1 MVLAT
6 NLGFPRI
13 GPMRELKK
21 GVEAYWKGKSSKDDL
36 LALGKELRSANWKRQ
51 KDAGLDHIPS
61 NDFAYYDL
69 ILDLTTTLGLIPK
82 RYKNANLGDDALD
95 LYFAMA
101 RGRQQGDVDVVAMEM
116 SKWYDTNYHY
126 IVPEFE
132 EGMTPSLSSTKI
144 FDHYEEAKAQGIE
157 TRPVIV
163 GPATYTF
170 LGKPQYEG
178 FDHVAFVQTL
188 IPVYNEILQGLAER
202 GAQWVQIDEPVFS
215 LDLCEIGQG
224 VIKTAYEQLKKPSG
238 LKIITTTYF
247 ESLKDNAEL
256 AFSLPTDA
264 LHIDLC
270 RGSGRANTTANDA
283 NRDIEQAL
291 SLIGDEKILSLGVVD
306 GRNIWKNNI
315 GESLG
320 FVEKAVAKL
329 GSDRVFVAPSC
340 SLLHSP
346 VDLDSEVKLDDELK
360 GWMAYA
366 TQKLDEIALI
376 AKGANEGR
384 EKIASALTASNNAQE
399 SRKNSPRIHCKVVE
413 DRVSH
418 ITEDMKER
426 KSPFATRQAKQHDA
440 MDIPLYPT
448 TTIGSFPQTKEIR
461 KARSD
466 FKKGNIDEAAY
477 KAAMEQEI
485 KDVVE
490 FQHECDID
498 ILVHGEPERNDMVEY
513 FGEQLS
519 GFAFSQYGWVQS
531 YGTRCVKPPI
541 IFGDVSRP
549 EPMTVEWSKFAQ
561 DQTDRIMKGMLTGP
575 VTILQWSFVRDDQ
588 PRDDTAKQIA
598 LAIRDEVKDLEAAGI
613 RMIQI
618 DEAAFREGLPLRRED
633 WKEYLDNAVE
643 NFRITAC
650 CVEDET
656 QIHTHMCYSEFND
669 VIDYI
674 GAMDADVISIET
686 SRSQMELLDAFIDY
700 KYPNEIGPGVYDIH
714 SPRVPQT
721 NEMVVLLEK
730 AKQNLDER
738 QIWVNPDCGLKT
750 RGWPETK
757 EALKNMVEAAKI
769 VRAKADEAKA
779 A

>member
-21 GVEAYWKGKSSKDDL
+21 GVEAYWKGKSSKEEL
-36 LALGKELRSANWKRQ
+36 LALGKELRAANWKRQ

-69 ILDLTTTLGLIPK
+69 MLDLTTTLGLIPS
-82 RYKNANLGDDALD
+82 RYKHDGGNVDLD
-95 LYFAMA
+95 TYFAMA
-101 RGRQQGDVDVVAMEM
+101 RGRQQGDIDVVAMEM
-116 SKWYDTNYHY
+116 TKWFDTNYHY
-126 IVPEFE
+126 LVPEFE
-132 EGMTPSLSSTKI
+132 EGMSPKLSSTKI
-144 FDHYEEAKAQGIE
+144 FDEYEEAKALGIE

-170 LGKPQYEG
+170 LGKPQYEA
-178 FDHVAFVQTL
+178 FDHVEFVKTL
-188 IPVYNEILQGLAER
+188 IPAYNEILAGLAER
-202 GAQWVQIDEPVFS
+202 GAQWVQIDEPIFS
-215 LDLCEIGQG
+215 LDLCEIGQNT
-224 VIKTAYEQLKKPSG
+224 IKTAYEQLEKPEG

-283 NRDIEQAL
+283 GRDVEQAL

-320 FVEKAVAKL
+320 FIEKAVAQL
-329 GSDRVFVAPSC
+329 GTDRVFVAPSC
-340 SLLHSP
+340 SMLHSP
-346 VDLDSEVKLDDELK
+346 VDLTSEVKLDDELK

-384 EKIASALTASNNAQE
+384 ENIAAALTASNSAQE

-426 KSPFATRQAKQHDA
+426 KSPFAERQAKQHEA

-498 ILVHGEPERNDMVEY
+498 VLVHGEPERNDMVEY

-561 DQTDRIMKGMLTGP
+561 EQTDRIMKGMLTGP

-618 DEAAFREGLPLRRED
+618 DEAAFREGLPLRRGD

-669 VIDYI
+669 VIDSI

-686 SRSQMELLDAFIDY
+686 SRSQMELLDAFIEY

-721 NEMVVLLEK
+721 QEMVTLLEK

-769 VRAKADEAKA
+769 IREKSAAAKA